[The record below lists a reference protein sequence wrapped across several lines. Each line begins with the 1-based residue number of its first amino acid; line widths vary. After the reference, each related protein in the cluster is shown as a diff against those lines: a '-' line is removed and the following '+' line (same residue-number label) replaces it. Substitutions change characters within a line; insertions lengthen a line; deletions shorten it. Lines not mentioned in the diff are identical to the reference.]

1 MSDEKLPKGAYA
13 ALEALQA
20 QAVAVTAS
28 IPSNDLE
35 SVALGRKALADAQA
49 QMARHPN
56 WVAKII
62 KALLIAPFDEVTI
75 LTADADWLA
84 QTFTERVAQWP
95 PGDTMTA
102 HCPNC
107 ETPATVDIVNV
118 RKWEMTWRPVDCDTC
133 FAEFELSADGTT
145 ALILAP
151 AAHCTARGRELL
163 NTTIHFDPDASKNA
177 PYTTAVEILLGGVG
191 RLMFPDGTEQFV
203 DDDAEP
209 ALIYSPRLQPDAL
222 ERFCEE
228 HMDRYERFHKEHEA
242 QLAGFER
249 IAMDA
254 FW

>member
-1 MSDEKLPKGAYA
+1 MPDAKLPKGAYA

-20 QAVAVTAS
+20 QAVAVTAA
-28 IPSNDLE
+28 IPGNDPE
-35 SVALGRKALADAQA
+35 AVALSRKALADAQA
-49 QMARHPN
+49 QMAKHPS

-62 KALLIAPFDEVTI
+62 KALMKDPFDVTV

-84 QTFTERVAQWP
+84 QTFAERVAQWP
-95 PGDTMTA
+95 PEETMTA
-102 HCPNC
+102 QCPNC

-118 RKWEMTWRPVDCDTC
+118 RAWDMTWRPVDCDTC
-133 FAEFELSADGTT
+133 FAEFELSADGST
-145 ALILAP
+145 ALMLAP
-151 AAHCTARGRELL
+151 ASQSMLRSCGLL
-163 NTTIHFDPDASKNA
+163 NKTLVFDPDGCKNA

-209 ALIYSPRLQPDAL
+209 ALIYSPRLQPEAL
-222 ERFCEE
+222 ERFCAE
-228 HMDRYERFHKEHEA
+228 HMERYERFHEEHEA

-249 IAMDA
+249 VAMDA

>member
-1 MSDEKLPKGAYA
+1 MPDEKLPKGAYA

-20 QAVAVTAS
+20 QAVAVTATL
-28 IPSNDLE
+28 PGNDPE
-35 SVALGRKALADAQA
+35 AVALGRKPLADAQA
-49 QMARHPN
+49 QMAKHPS

-62 KALLIAPFDEVTI
+62 KALMKDPFGVTV

-95 PGDTMTA
+95 PGETMTA

-107 ETPATVDIVNV
+107 ETPATVDIVNA
-118 RKWEMTWRPVDCDTC
+118 REWDMPWRPVDCDNC
-133 FAEFELSADGTT
+133 FAEFELSADGST
-145 ALILAP
+145 ALMLGPDAQS
-151 AAHCTARGRELL
+151 TSRGRDHL
-163 NTTIHFDPDASKNA
+163 NKTLVFDPNGSKNA
-177 PYTTAVEILLGGVG
+177 PHITAVEILLGGVG
-191 RLMFPDGTEQFV
+191 RLMYPDGTEQFV
-203 DDDAEP
+203 DDDGEP
-209 ALIYSPRLQPDAL
+209 ALIYSPRLQPEAL

-228 HMDRYERFHKEHEA
+228 HMERYERFHEEHEA